1 MGEEESIADVPVPDD
16 DEAEKDPILD
26 LAIDYAVQRTYPD
39 GLSKE
44 KKRAVRK
51 KADAAQC
58 LIKAT
63 YPNVNGLQDVSLGHT
78 LAFDVL
84 RGEFI
89 QILHTGESH
98 WVTVSTIGCTNG
110 EVDVFDSMP
119 PHVTGA
125 LERQIAAI
133 ICTEK
138 NAITVRY
145 VIIIV
150 INHHA

>member
-1 MGEEESIADVPVPDD
+1 MTVEEEQLLLGGKWLNDKLIN
-16 DEAEKDPILD
+16 
-26 LAIDYAVQRTYPD
+26 
-39 GLSKE
+39 
-44 KKRAVRK
+44 
-51 KADAAQC
+51 AAQC